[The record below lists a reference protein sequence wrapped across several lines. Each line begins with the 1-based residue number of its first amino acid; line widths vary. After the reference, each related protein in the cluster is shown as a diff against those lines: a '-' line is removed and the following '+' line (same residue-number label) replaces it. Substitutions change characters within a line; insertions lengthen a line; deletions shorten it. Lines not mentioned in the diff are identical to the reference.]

1 MYRTSLA
8 TARSGQER
16 DDEGVWLEGPQ
27 RLVSLYQAGSETSLA
42 AEQSLGA
49 EVPGPGA
56 DGGHLEGS
64 ADESRCAGS
73 SSAQVLREEVDASR
87 LGQGQEG
94 QGEEETGQ
102 HGGRDSLMTGRA
114 RLTWAVGLRYLLFGD
129 MREKRERR
137 KRGEAL
143 LTTPTFKPLLQ
154 GV

>member
-1 MYRTSLA
+1 MYRASPA

-27 RLVSLYQAGSETSLA
+27 RLLSLYRAGSETSLA

-102 HGGRDSLMTGRA
+102 HGDRGSLMTGRG
-114 RLTWAVGLRYLLFGD
+114 RVTWAVGLRYLLFGD
-129 MREKRERR
+129 MREKRER
-137 KRGEAL
+137 GGSSHHSHI
-143 LTTPTFKPLLQ
+143 KPLLQ